1 MTQWNVHEISLQKV
15 RYKFIKTV
23 IKYELGKRRIMEI
36 AFFINN
42 LFLSCVAI
50 STTLNIKVEIE
61 GKSAFQVKSQI
72 L

>member
-1 MTQWNVHEISLQKV
+1 M
-15 RYKFIKTV
+15 

-61 GKSAFQVKSQI
+61 SKSAFQVKSQI